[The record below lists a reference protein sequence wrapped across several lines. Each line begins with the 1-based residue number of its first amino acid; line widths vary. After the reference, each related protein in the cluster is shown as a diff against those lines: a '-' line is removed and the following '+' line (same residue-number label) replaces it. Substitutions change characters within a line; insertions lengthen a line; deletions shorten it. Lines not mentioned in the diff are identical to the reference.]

1 MRRQVATST
10 MQGWDRRSCEEGIGS
25 VVARRLAP
33 VLVLLLTAC
42 GPGPS
47 TPSESPLP
55 DAISP
60 GPSTADLIECRDVPE
75 ESCHDYASNAIAGP
89 QPSGAGTIVRVTV
102 TCERNPPC
110 SPDRLESGGRVIVTY
125 DNDMTR

>member
-1 MRRQVATST
+1 ML
-10 MQGWDRRSCEEGIGS
+10 
-25 VVARRLAP
+25 VARRLPAFLAV
-33 VLVLLLTAC
+33 VLMAC
-42 GPGPS
+42 GPGPA
-47 TPSESPLP
+47 TPSEPPSP

-60 GPSTADLIECRDVPE
+60 GPSTADLIECLDVPE

-125 DNDMTR
+125 DNDMTRSQDWAYGSGI